1 MKNLTVIIPA
11 YRAENTILKAIN
23 SILNSTEPA
32 NIIVVE
38 DGVHDNLKSKLHGIE
53 NLQLITKLHNE
64 GASSARNTG
73 LDLVE
78 TEYVFFLD
86 SDDYVDENIF
96 TSLIRSLDEKNA
108 DLGLGPW
115 TFVYD
120 GIPSKHLKVPKNKA
134 NSEFLAGWL
143 KNQCFPPCSVMW
155 RTDSIRRIGGWN
167 TSFSNKDDT
176 ELMLRALMNNFNI
189 AITNKGC
196 GFYVQH
202 DLGPRLSQAP
212 IHISSEASDKI
223 YHAVSNWKHAQ
234 NKIEI
239 QNALVFFC
247 YEQARRSYRS
257 GAKDLGAFWLQRA
270 KNHGLSGHLGSPF
283 HIFLS
288 SLVGLRIKE
297 KLAVHREKISFLK
310 HKYK

>member
-1 MKNLTVIIPA
+1 MKLTVVIPA
-11 YRAENTILKAIN
+11 YRAEKTILKALN
-23 SILNSTEPA
+23 SICKSIEDV
-32 NIIVVE
+32 NIIIVE
-38 DGVHDNLKSKLHGIE
+38 DGIHDNLSLKIKGYDNLKLISKEE
-53 NLQLITKLHNE
+53 NS
-64 GASSARNTG
+64 GAASARNTG
-73 LDLVE
+73 LEYVE

-86 SDDYVDENIF
+86 ADDYVDKNLF
-96 TSLIRSLDEKNA
+96 KSLVTSMDKKKS
-108 DLGLGPW
+108 DLGIGPW

-120 GIPSKHLKVPKNKA
+120 GIPSKHMKVPHKKT

-155 RTDSIRRIGGWN
+155 RTDSIRKIGGWN

-189 AITNKGC
+189 AITDKGC

-202 DLGPRLSQAP
+202 DTGPRLSQAP
-212 IHISSEASDKI
+212 IYISSEASDKI
-223 YHAVSNWKHAQ
+223 YHTVSNWKYAQ
-234 NKIEI
+234 NQVEI
-239 QNALVFFC
+239 QNALAFFC

-257 GAKDLGAFWLQRA
+257 SAKDLGAFWLQRA
-270 KNHGLSGHLGSPF
+270 KNHGLSGHLGSPS

-297 KLAVHREKISFLK
+297 TLAAHREKFSFLK